1 MEGRP
6 AHRAPFRYC
15 GQVQSDSTAVIRVVL
30 LREGARLPFHAT
42 SGSTGFDI
50 HACLQDGEEAII
62 VGPDP
67 VLIPTGIALESSP
80 TLDIQVRPRS
90 GLSSQGVMS
99 TVGTIDS
106 DYRGEVFVT
115 LYTVGNRPPHVVR
128 NGDRIAQ
135 MVVGFRADVSLEIVE
150 RLGDTERGGGGHGS
164 TGA

>member
-1 MEGRP
+1 MEDRSV
-6 AHRAPFRYC
+6 HRAPFRYC
-15 GQVQSDSTAVIRVVL
+15 GQVQSDSTAAIRVVL
-30 LREGARLPFHAT
+30 LREGARLPFRAT

-50 HACLQDGEEAII
+50 HACLQDGEEEII

-67 VLIPTGIALESSP
+67 VLIPTGIALEPSP
-80 TLDIQVRPRS
+80 TLDVQVRPRS

-99 TVGTIDS
+99 TVGIIDS

-150 RLGDTERGGGGHGS
+150 SLGDTERGGGGHGS